1 MVRIGMVGTCCHSDT
16 LFAAAFTM
24 PISMRS
30 RLSLH
35 TRMANATE
43 LYGEAWAFCDNC
55 KYPCIANLFSA
66 YHRVYRAHLAKDW
79 LNAITKHAYAKF
91 KLVFFFFDLIHFY
104 TKEIV

>member
-1 MVRIGMVGTCCHSDT
+1 MVCIGMVGTCCHSDT
-16 LFAAAFTM
+16 LFVAAFTM

-43 LYGEAWAFCDNC
+43 LYGGAWAFCDNYQ
-55 KYPCIANLFSA
+55 YPCIANLFSA

-79 LNAITKHAYAKF
+79 LNALTSTHTQN
-91 KLVFFFFDLIHFY
+91 LSSFFFFDLIHFC